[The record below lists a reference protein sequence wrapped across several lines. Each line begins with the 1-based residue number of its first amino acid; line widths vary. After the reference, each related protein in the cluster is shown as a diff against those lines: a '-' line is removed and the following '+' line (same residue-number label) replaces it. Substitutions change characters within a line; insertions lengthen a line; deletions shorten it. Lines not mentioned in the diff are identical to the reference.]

1 MHGKSAKVS
10 AVDTPFSSE
19 MNCNLYKGKLF
30 IFKTVYALS
39 ETPRFENETN
49 DLVMCKF
56 LCPTWTPHFMMT
68 SLCCCT
74 HQLVVAFQ
82 CVPSSLIMMSAFIKY
97 MRTNL
102 NFLNASILCS
112 TA

>member
-19 MNCNLYKGKLF
+19 MNCNLFKMKLF

-49 DLVMCKF
+49 NLVMCKF
-56 LCPTWTPHFMMT
+56 HCPTWTPHFMMT
-68 SLCCCT
+68 SLCCYT
-74 HQLVVAFQ
+74 HQLVVAFSM
-82 CVPSSLIMMSAFIKY
+82 CSFF
-97 MRTNL
+97 TNYDVRFRK
-102 NFLNASILCS
+102 NIC
-112 TA
+112 